1 MAVKTFAAIVIGSA
15 ETEMRVYEYTARRK
29 MKEID
34 CISDRLNLGVDAY
47 SLGRLDPKKVKDLCE
62 ILKEFRTIMEGYQ
75 VDGYRAYA
83 TSAFRES
90 RSSLIVLDHI
100 EKQSGLKIQIIGNA
114 EQRFLD
120 YKSIACESEYFEQ
133 IIANGTAIVDIGGN
147 SLQISFFDKDKLI
160 TTQNVRMGKIS
171 TREQYLSFY
180 GNKRQYEMIV
190 RELLEHELNGFAR
203 LYQREKQRPI
213 RNLLVVDADLLDLV
227 KNRYENVQQVVHSVA
242 GDVFGLS
249 AGQFTDLYARMME
262 LNADD
267 VATQFD
273 ISADAAMMVMQSMM
287 FANCLLNRMGA
298 EMIWLM
304 DVTICDGMAYDFG
317 IANKLITQTHNF
329 EEDILAAA
337 RNIAKRYKSNVAH
350 IRNMEELCLL
360 IFNKTKKVHGLK
372 SRDRLLL
379 QLSAI
384 LHNCGKYISLTNVA
398 DCAYNIILATEI
410 IGLSHDEQKVIANV
424 VKYNTVDFEFSQDPD
439 TTGDLTVSQYQLV
452 SKLTAILR
460 IANALDRGHKQK
472 CAGASASLKDDELVI
487 SVTTNE
493 DLSLET
499 ITLKEQSSFFEE
511 VFSIHPVL
519 HVRKKS

>member
-15 ETEMRVYEYTARRK
+15 ETEMRVYEYTARRR

-34 CISDRLNLGVDAY
+34 CISARLNLGVDAY
-47 SLGRLDPKKVKDLCE
+47 ALGRLDPKKVKDLCV
-62 ILKEFRTIMEGYQ
+62 ILKEFRTIMDGYQ

-83 TSAFRES
+83 TSPFREA

-160 TTQNVRMGKIS
+160 TTQNIKMGKIS
-171 TREQYLSFY
+171 TREHYLPMAGS
-180 GNKRQYEMIV
+180 KKHYEKII
-190 RELLEHELNGFAR
+190 RELLEHELDGFAR

-213 RNLLVVDADLLDLV
+213 RNLLVVDADLLDLI
-227 KNRYENVQQVVHSVA
+227 KNRYETVRQAAQNVD
-242 GDVFGLS
+242 GDVFRLNAQQFSDLYDRMMDLS
-249 AGQFTDLYARMME
+249 ADDIAR
-262 LNADD
+262 
-267 VATQFD
+267 QFD

-287 FANCLLNRMGA
+287 FASCLLRRMGA

-304 DVTICDGMAYDFG
+304 DVTICDGMAYDYG
-317 IANKLITQTHNF
+317 ISGKLITQTHDF

-337 RNIAKRYKSNVAH
+337 RNIAKRYKSNQAH

-360 IFNKTKKVHGLK
+360 IFNKTRKVHGLK
-372 SRDRLLL
+372 NRDRLLL

-424 VKYNTVDFEFSQDPD
+424 VKYNTVAFDFSQDPD
-439 TTGDLTVSQYQLV
+439 TSGDLTVSQYQLV
-452 SKLTAILR
+452 AKLSAILR
-460 IANALDRGHKQK
+460 IANALDRSHRQK
-472 CAGASASLKDDELVI
+472 CAGASASLKDDELII

-493 DLSLET
+493 DLSLEK
-499 ITLKEQSSFFEE
+499 ITLEERSSFFEE

-519 HVRKKS
+519 HVRKK

>member
-15 ETEMRVYEYTARRK
+15 ETEMRVYEFGTRKK

-34 CISDRLNLGVDAY
+34 CISSRLNLGVDAY
-47 SLGRLDPKKVKDLCE
+47 TLGRLDPDKVKELCV

-75 VDGYRAYA
+75 VDSYRAFA
-83 TSAFRES
+83 TSAFRET

-120 YKSIACESEYFEQ
+120 YKSIACESEYFER

-160 TTQNVRMGKIS
+160 TTQNIKMGKIS
-171 TREQYLSFY
+171 TREHYLPASR
-180 GNKRQYEMIV
+180 NNRHYESMI
-190 RELLEHELNGFAR
+190 RELLEHELDGFAR

-213 RNLLVVDADLLDLV
+213 RNLLVVDPDLLDLV
-227 KNRYENVQQVVHSVA
+227 KNRYENVQQAAQNVE
-242 GDVFGLS
+242 GDVFRLTAPQFNDLYTRMMDLS
-249 AGQFTDLYARMME
+249 ADDIAR
-262 LNADD
+262 
-267 VATQFD
+267 QFD
-273 ISADAAMMVMQSMM
+273 ITADAALMVMQSMM
-287 FANCLLNRMGA
+287 FADCLLSRMGA

-304 DVTICDGMAYDFG
+304 DVTICDGMAYDYG
-317 IANKLITQTHNF
+317 LSGRLITQTHNF

-337 RNIAKRYKSNVAH
+337 RNIAKRYKSNQAH
-350 IRNMEELCLL
+350 IRNMEELTLL
-360 IFNKTKKVHGLK
+360 IFNKTKKVHGLRD
-372 SRDRLLL
+372 RDRLLL
-379 QLSAI
+379 QISAI

-424 VKYNTVDFEFSQDPD
+424 VKYNTVAFDFSQDPD
-439 TTGDLTVSQYQLV
+439 TSTDLTVSQYQLV
-452 SKLTAILR
+452 AKLTAILR

-472 CAGASASLKDDELVI
+472 CTGATASLKEDELVI
-487 SVTTNE
+487 SVTTSE
-493 DLSLET
+493 DLSLEKL
-499 ITLKEQSSFFEE
+499 TLEERAPFFEE

-519 HVRKKS
+519 HIKKK